1 MLKAVAILASIIAAT
16 PSWAQEVRVICGGTE
31 HIYGP
36 GGQVL
41 DSPEL
46 RAMNERAERRMA
58 QRAMGPVRFRSAN
71 NCPVQTSCWQTPRS
85 WWNEV
90 PHQAPTSWWSDPAHQ
105 NPPKSVYSDCWASS
119 GNASPI
125 AVLFEI
131 RHKYSVPLGQ

>member
-1 MLKAVAILASIIAAT
+1 MLKAIAILASIIAAT
-16 PSWAQEVRVICGGTE
+16 PSWAQEVRVISGGIE

-58 QRAMGPVRFRSAN
+58 QRAMGPARFISAKHYR
-71 NCPVQTSCWQTPRS
+71 PVQTSCWQTPQSWWNEVRHQTPLSWWNEVPHQTPRSWWHEVRHQTPRS

-90 PHQAPTSWWSDPAHQ
+90 PHQ
-105 NPPKSVYSDCWASS
+105 PPKSAYSDC
-119 GNASPI
+119 
-125 AVLFEI
+125 
-131 RHKYSVPLGQ
+131 